1 MRGDSCLALG
11 WEAQEG
17 QVLGNISAKEGTAP
31 GGKPPAVSGEWVY
44 GPGLPSQGIRL
55 NRPAWFAWLT
65 EPTTTSFS
73 YPLHD
78 RRRGY
83 IVGFMT
89 VRKEPRQRGGTYWTA
104 YRRQGRRLRK
114 IYLGPTRALTQARL
128 DAVAATLLGERD
140 TQEGANDTH
149 APQE

>member
-1 MRGDSCLALG
+1 M
-11 WEAQEG
+11 
-17 QVLGNISAKEGTAP
+17 LGNISAQEGTAP
-31 GGKPPAVSGEWVY
+31 GGKPPVVSGEWVY

-55 NRPAWFAWLT
+55 DRPAWFAWLR

-78 RRRGY
+78 RRCGY

-89 VRKEPRQRGGTYWTA
+89 VRKEPRQRGGAYWTA

-114 IYLGPTRALTQARL
+114 IYLGSTSALTQARL
-128 DAVAATLLGERD
+128 DAVAATLLSEGDRR
-140 TQEGANDTH
+140 EGANDTRP
-149 APQE
+149 PQG